1 MIKFLQMGI
10 KGKSQWLVTL
20 TLILLLFF
28 ASPVAFGGCETTSDI
43 SEEIGV
49 VVSIMPQADFV
60 ESVGGE
66 KVKVTVMVPQN
77 ADPHT
82 YEPKP
87 GQMKAL
93 STAKMYAKVGSG
105 IEFELIWMDKLVK
118 TNQDMLV
125 VDCAKD
131 VQLIELADE
140 DGHEDEAHGN
150 IDPHIW
156 ASPLNAKV
164 MVQNIC
170 EGLIHI
176 DPGNTTYY
184 KENRDTYLQ
193 SLAQLDEDI
202 RDGLSGVRNRKFL
215 VYHPAFGYFAH
226 QYDLTMMAIEEQ
238 GKEPTAAGIAHLIQ
252 QAKKDDIKV
261 VFASPQ
267 FNPQSAEVIANAIG
281 GRVVF
286 VDVLAKDYIANM
298 RFLLGELVQAME

>member
-1 MIKFLQMGI
+1 MIKILQIGI
-10 KGKSQWLVTL
+10 KGKSQCLATL
-20 TLILLLFF
+20 ALILVSFF
-28 ASPVAFGGCETTSDI
+28 LGVVAFGGCETTGDV
-43 SEEIGV
+43 SEGIGI

-60 ESVGGE
+60 EGVGGE

-87 GQMKAL
+87 GQIKAL
-93 STAKMYAKVGSG
+93 SAAKMYAQVGSG
-105 IEFELIWMDKLVK
+105 IEFELVWMDKLVK

-125 VDCAKD
+125 VDCAKG
-131 VQLIELADE
+131 VQLIEMAAE

-156 ASPLNAKV
+156 TSPLNAKV

-170 EGLIHI
+170 EGLVYI

-184 KENRDTYLQ
+184 EKNRDIYLQ
-193 SLAQLDEDI
+193 SLAQLDKDI

-215 VYHPAFGYFAH
+215 VYHPAFGYFAD
-226 QYDLTMMAIEEQ
+226 QYDLIMLAIEEQ

-267 FNPQSAEVIANAIG
+267 FNPQSAEVIADAIG

-286 VDVLAKDYIANM
+286 VDVLAKDYIPNM
-298 RFLLGELVQAME
+298 RFILGELVQAME

>member
-1 MIKFLQMGI
+1 LAAL
-10 KGKSQWLVTL
+10 S
-20 TLILLLFF
+20 LILLLIFIG
-28 ASPVAFGGCETTSDI
+28 VVVFGGCETAGDAS
-43 SEEIGV
+43 SQIGV

-66 KVKVTVMVPQN
+66 KVNVSVMVPQN

-93 STAKMYAKVGSG
+93 SAAKMYAQVGSG
-105 IEFELIWMDKLVK
+105 IEFELVWMDKLVK
-118 TNQDMLV
+118 TNQNMLV
-125 VDCAKD
+125 VDCARG
-131 VQLIELADE
+131 VQLIEMAAE

-150 IDPHIW
+150 MDPHIW
-156 ASPLNAKV
+156 MSPVDAKV

-170 EGLIHI
+170 EGLVHI

-184 KENRDTYLQ
+184 VKNRDTYLQ
-193 SLAQLDEDI
+193 SLTQLDEDI
-202 RDGLSGVRNRKFL
+202 RDGLSGVKNRKFL
-215 VYHPAFGYFAH
+215 VYHPAFGYFA
-226 QYDLTMMAIEEQ
+226 QEYNLTMLSIEEQ

-267 FNPQSAEVIANAIG
+267 FNPQSAEVIADAIG

-298 RFLLGELVQAME
+298 RFLLGELVQSME